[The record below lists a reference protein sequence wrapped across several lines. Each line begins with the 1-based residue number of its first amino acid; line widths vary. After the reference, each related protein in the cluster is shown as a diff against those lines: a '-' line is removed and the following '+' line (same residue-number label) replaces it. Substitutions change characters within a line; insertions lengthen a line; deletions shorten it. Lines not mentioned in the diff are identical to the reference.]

1 MAWIEKTPFM
11 GCDDTP
17 NRKCPSAPGFSG
29 RPWPWRFPPGVQP
42 CCSGS
47 PLRTALWDSGAGC
60 SSRLEE
66 KDGWSLEPF
75 MHGGKILRR
84 YMGESYSTPSP
95 LLSMSDTHS
104 HPLVPGLR
112 GCKALM
118 VVSRSW
124 PHLGRA
130 CMSALARM
138 LMSQAMPL
146 MPDRLGTTCSVL
158 SQRGR
163 KTVGRSSRCSR
174 SCIQVALSRKQEV
187 IEKRQE
193 CKEVVE
199 C

>member
-17 NRKCPSAPGFSG
+17 NRKCPSTPGFSG

-47 PLRTALWDSGAGC
+47 PLRTAPRDSCAGC
-60 SSRLEE
+60 SSRL
-66 KDGWSLEPF
+66 KKRMGGHWSPSCMGARF
-75 MHGGKILRR
+75 LRK
-84 YMGESYSTPSP
+84 YMGESYPTPSP

-138 LMSQAMPL
+138 PTSQVMPL
-146 MPDRLGTTCSVL
+146 TPDRLGTTCSVL

-163 KTVGRSSRCSR
+163 KTVSRSSRCSR
-174 SCIQVALSRKQEV
+174 SCIQVALLRK
-187 IEKRQE
+187 
-193 CKEVVE
+193 
-199 C
+199 

>member
-1 MAWIEKTPFM
+1 MAVAFPARSSAMLLRQSSSDSTKGFRCRVQLEAEKKTRTDLVRQDIEVKKDETKK
-11 GCDDTP
+11 
-17 NRKCPSAPGFSG
+17 RSEISHGFFKINDS
-29 RPWPWRFPPGVQP
+29 RMIN
-42 CCSGS
+42 GS
-47 PLRTALWDSGAGC
+47 LPEDKSYFKSLRS
-60 SSRLEE
+60 
-66 KDGWSLEPF
+66 
-75 MHGGKILRR
+75 
-84 YMGESYSTPSP
+84 PSP

-138 LMSQAMPL
+138 PTSQVMPL
-146 MPDRLGTTCSVL
+146 TPDRLGTTCSVL
-158 SQRGR
+158 SQPGR